1 MVGVY
6 GNVTNLSQ
14 WPQTFQEC
22 NMTLPKDGRSAGSII
37 MWDRD
42 ASFTSPEDMKWKVHV
57 ILFSKVLFWLPSGT
71 PLYNDDGFFSKC
83 VDAFSPSF
91 GSHGGNLM
99 SSALEINIP
108 SPFLIHSHNHPD
120 ALDCSEIPNFLLPHW
135 LEQTGMQHS
144 WW

>member
-1 MVGVY
+1 MY
-6 GNVTNLSQ
+6 GNVTNLSK

-71 PLYNDDGFFSKC
+71 SLYNDDGFFSKC
-83 VDAFSPSF
+83 VDVKINLLYLRR
-91 GSHGGNLM
+91 GSYLQR
-99 SSALEINIP
+99 P
-108 SPFLIHSHNHPD
+108 Y
-120 ALDCSEIPNFLLPHW
+120 CKNFLLNCFCVFYIW
-135 LEQTGMQHS
+135 IQIWNTRSKLEITQLS
-144 WW
+144 K